1 MVVVTNAQDG
11 ESDRGKQI
19 DQVNKL
25 IEAEKAK
32 IMQTEP
38 WGKKELAYPI
48 QKTTQGY
55 FTLIT
60 FESGPGAPASLTS
73 KLNLME
79 DLLRVLIVKKEV
91 EKDRGKKKGRSK

>member
-1 MVVVTNAQDG
+1 MVVVTNAQDS

-32 IMQTEP
+32 VVQTET

-48 QKTTQGY
+48 QKTAQGY

-60 FESGPGAPASLTS
+60 FESGPEAPASLTS

-79 DLLRVLIVKKEV
+79 DLLRVLIVKKEI
-91 EKDRGKKKGRSK
+91 EKDRGKKKGKGK